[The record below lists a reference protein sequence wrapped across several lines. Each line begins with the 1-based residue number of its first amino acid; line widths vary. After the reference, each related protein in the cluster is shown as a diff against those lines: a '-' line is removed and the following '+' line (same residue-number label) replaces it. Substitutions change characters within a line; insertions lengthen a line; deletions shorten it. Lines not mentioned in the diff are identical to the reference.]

1 MLTLH
6 MDTYGKFLVGQ
17 PCYVLLVKPAS
28 KQMRLT
34 KSPPPHQRQ
43 HQASPPPALQT
54 ASLAHAWPIGMTQAT
69 HRKTKVAANQTGC
82 QKKSCKIQLNLTPTR
97 NSGHRR
103 WSQKAFQFC
112 DARVVARQA
121 SFARME
127 VADMC
132 DHIFF
137 WNAKIAKQS
146 TTKIQQ
152 KQNLWKLKWI

>member
-1 MLTLH
+1 M
-6 MDTYGKFLVGQ
+6 GNFSLVN
-17 PCYVLLVKPAS
+17 PAMYCWS
-28 KQMRLT
+28 NPLQNKCVLT

>member
-1 MLTLH
+1 
-6 MDTYGKFLVGQ
+6 
-17 PCYVLLVKPAS
+17 
-28 KQMRLT
+28 
-34 KSPPPHQRQ
+34 
-43 HQASPPPALQT
+43 
-54 ASLAHAWPIGMTQAT
+54 MTQAT